1 MSFLILS
8 FSHIHI
14 RVPAIV
20 QQLLKHIF
28 GASMKNFPGYPHSFV
43 GYGLICLCG
52 PLWRLSR
59 KDPINTAKTAISLH
73 NVQDCLKK
81 HFVTPTLLGG
91 GM

>member
-1 MSFLILS
+1 MSFLILP

-14 RVPAIV
+14 RVPAIA

-28 GASMKNFPGYPHSFV
+28 GASMKNFPGYPHSFA
-43 GYGLICLCG
+43 GYGSICLCR

-59 KDPINTAKTAISLH
+59 KDLTNTAKMSISLH
-73 NVQDCLKK
+73 NVQDFLKK